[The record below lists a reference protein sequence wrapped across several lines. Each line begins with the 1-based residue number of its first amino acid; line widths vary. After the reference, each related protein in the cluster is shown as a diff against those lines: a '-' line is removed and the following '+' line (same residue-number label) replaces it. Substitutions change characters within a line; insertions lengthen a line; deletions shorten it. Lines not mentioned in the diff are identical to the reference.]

1 MAAISGSFR
10 HPLAWIPRGA
20 GYPTQGIGDHSSLRE
35 YQTSG
40 AGSLSRPEATFV
52 TRLQPTPH
60 KPLVSYRI
68 NRQLSGWIPPRFRP
82 FGHYTVLK
90 KRLMVTVADDLTE
103 IYPMNTSSR
112 SRSPTT
118 VKGTV
123 GRGRLPNAHYRTR
136 EYLTQKE
143 VERLMKAASNN
154 RHGHRDTTMILLA
167 FRHGLRASDL
177 CSLRLS
183 WRPRLRPRAGFDPS
197 GGSPTGPFF

>member
-1 MAAISGSFR
+1 MAAISGSFL

-20 GYPTQGIGDHSSLRE
+20 GYPTQGIGNHSSLRE

-40 AGSLSRPEATFV
+40 AGSLSRPEATFLRGSNPPR
-52 TRLQPTPH
+52 TNRSSATGSIDNS
-60 KPLVSYRI
+60 LVDS
-68 NRQLSGWIPPRFRP
+68 SRFRP

-123 GRGRLPNAHYRTR
+123 GRGRRTRCHYRTR

-143 VERLMKAASNN
+143 VERLMK
-154 RHGHRDTTMILLA
+154 
-167 FRHGLRASDL
+167 
-177 CSLRLS
+177 
-183 WRPRLRPRAGFDPS
+183 
-197 GGSPTGPFF
+197 GGQ